1 MKKNNNFPGTAYV
14 LWTLTILF
22 EWTEYKQQTQSYA
35 TFRATQSSITMI
47 YTEAASWQACEDTIS
62 WWLITRHTHPTH
74 EECVLFLW
82 WWRFTIKE
90 TQDKSSEGLLQ
101 KFKYSR
107 HIWPLDKKKS
117 HRQLT
122 SLLPFKGLLYLVF
135 TSCAVFFRKNR
146 GFFVLFCLVFRIQ
159 SLVLV
164 F

>member
-1 MKKNNNFPGTAYV
+1 MRKNNNFPGTAYV

-90 TQDKSSEGLLQ
+90 AQDKSSEGLLQ
-101 KFKYSR
+101 KYKYSR
-107 HIWPLDKKKS
+107 HIWPLGEKKATDNWQVYCLSKGYFIW
-117 HRQLT
+117 
-122 SLLPFKGLLYLVF
+122 SLLHVLCSSGKIG
-135 TSCAVFFRKNR
+135 
-146 GFFVLFCLVFRIQ
+146 GFLFCFV
-159 SLVLV
+159 
-164 F
+164 